1 MVGMDPTEA
10 KSKGVLGVMA
20 DQQPES
26 PEEQYDRLV
35 RSAPDVKPS
44 VTPYHETVFFALFYT
59 RAGAVVVKS
68 IMGLWMRCG
77 AG

>member
-20 DQQPES
+20 HQQPES

-35 RSAPDVKPS
+35 RNAADVKPRA
-44 VTPYHETVFFALFYT
+44 TPYREIAHFVSL
-59 RAGAVVVKS
+59 
-68 IMGLWMRCG
+68 
-77 AG
+77 